1 MLHSIHPLLVSLF
14 CNLWSLCVVI
24 VLLNSSRL
32 VVTAIKDRLTVAT
45 SASVDG
51 TLLPLISE
59 AAMEEEGRSG
69 AANLSLSVSW
79 DCKNEKEAARKL
91 VQRPPKK
98 RLADICLVP
107 VSGGNVTLV
116 VNFHKPFWRL
126 TSSVSLL
133 VFAFVVL
140 LFFHFFVSMF
150 YFLHYSKSER
160 KTVVLIFW
168 NN

>member
-24 VLLNSSRL
+24 VLLHSSPR

-79 DCKNEKEAARKL
+79 DCKNEKEAARKH

-107 VSGGNVTLV
+107 VSGEKCDSCCKLPQTFLATHLLSLSPCVCV
-116 VNFHKPFWRL
+116 CC
-126 TSSVSLL
+126 SSLL
-133 VFAFVVL
+133 SLLRLNV
-140 LFFHFFVSMF
+140 LFFTLLKIWTKNCSSHI
-150 YFLHYSKSER
+150 LK
-160 KTVVLIFW
+160 
-168 NN
+168 

>member
-24 VLLNSSRL
+24 VLLHSSLR

-79 DCKNEKEAARKL
+79 DCKNEKEAARKH

-107 VSGGNVTLV
+107 VSGEKCDSCCKL
-116 VNFHKPFWRL
+116 PQPSWRL
-126 TSSVSLL
+126 TSSVSPCVCVCCFSLL
-133 VFAFVVL
+133 SLLRLDV
-140 LFFHFFVSMF
+140 LFFF
-150 YFLHYSKSER
+150 YTSQNLTEK
-160 KTVVLIFW
+160 L
-168 NN
+168 